1 MMGTVKNAK
10 GDRELTDRQER
21 FAQEYSANGGVAA
34 TAAVA
39 AGYSA
44 ASAAS
49 QGSRLLKNVNVAAR
63 IRELHEET
71 AHRLGA
77 TRETVVSEL
86 AAIAFS
92 SLGNIVTFGP
102 AGIELR
108 PIDEIP
114 RADLAGIAD
123 RRARFDH
130 DIRADVGRGRGFRR
144 RINDRGR
151 MNQWVPHPDWCWKG
165 GLGRM
170 KQRRGSCKSQ
180 SRLRRNQQRLR
191 RLIRGEFSGNHGA
204 CSRFH
209 GRCNVLC
216 VLNKHHVRSRCRLQA
231 GDAFH
236 LGVPAGEIRANLLSQ
251 FGELHNL

>member
-1 MMGTVKNAK
+1 MRGSVANTGVVADGNQGGSMMGTVQSTEE
-10 GDRELTDRQER
+10 DRKLTDRQER

-92 SLGNIVTFGP
+92 NLGHVVTFGP

-114 RADLAGIAD
+114 RADLAGIATLRHRVGPTSRSTSVKMMD
-123 RRARFDH
+123 K
-130 DIRADVGRGRGFRR
+130 IRALGS
-144 RINDRGR
+144 
-151 MNQWVPHPDWCWKG
+151 
-165 GLGRM
+165 LGRM
-170 KQRRGSCKSQ
+170 LGLFDGNTQPMNPFRELDGLNEEQVVARAEALREA
-180 SRLRRNQQRLR
+180 RLAKT
-191 RLIRGEFSGNHGA
+191 E
-204 CSRFH
+204 
-209 GRCNVLC
+209 
-216 VLNKHHVRSRCRLQA
+216 
-231 GDAFH
+231 
-236 LGVPAGEIRANLLSQ
+236 E
-251 FGELHNL
+251 

>member
-1 MMGTVKNAK
+1 MQESVAKTGVADNGDQGGSMMGTVQNTA
-10 GDRELTDRQER
+10 GNRELTDRQER

-34 TAAVA
+34 TAAAA

-92 SLGNIVTFGP
+92 NLGHIVTFGP

-114 RADLAGIAD
+114 RADLAGIATLRHRVGPTSRSTSVRMVD
-123 RRARFDH
+123 KVRAL
-130 DIRADVGRGRGFRR
+130 G
-144 RINDRGR
+144 
-151 MNQWVPHPDWCWKG
+151 K
-165 GLGRM
+165 LGRM
-170 KQRRGSCKSQ
+170 LGLFDGNTQPMNPFRELDGLSEEQAAARAEALREA
-180 SRLRRNQQRLR
+180 RLAK
-191 RLIRGEFSGNHGA
+191 IE
-204 CSRFH
+204 
-209 GRCNVLC
+209 
-216 VLNKHHVRSRCRLQA
+216 
-231 GDAFH
+231 
-236 LGVPAGEIRANLLSQ
+236 E
-251 FGELHNL
+251 